1 MFENKKYIIKTKKEA
16 VPPEDGFDKKNK
28 KGLASVILATNSP
41 NTELVLTIL
50 TESVYFV
57 NKKLKKI

>member
-28 KGLASVILATNSP
+28 KGLASVILASNSP
-41 NTELVLTIL
+41 KSNW
-50 TESVYFV
+50 
-57 NKKLKKI
+57 